1 MADFQY
7 VLVPNKISTLFDRIR
22 TVNRPAKV
30 TQGWLLSNGFT
41 SKNDRALIGLLKSL
55 DYIDASG
62 TPTAAY
68 GDLKSSEDLRRNSIG
83 RQMAV
88 GYKVI
93 FDHFPT
99 DHIATSL
106 TRDELAN
113 FIRPKV
119 SAGASVVKNV
129 VSTFFALK
137 ALAKFDDA
145 ATASLAA
152 PALPA
157 AVTRP
162 TTKAPSSS
170 PAGAETLNV
179 TINLSLEIPPTSD
192 ADVYDKL
199 FAAMAKH
206 LRGLLGRDS

>member
-1 MADFQY
+1 MTDFPY
-7 VLVPNKISTLFDRIR
+7 VLVPNKISTLFDRIK
-22 TVNRPAKV
+22 TVNRPTKV
-30 TQGWLLSNGFT
+30 TQGWLQSIGFT
-41 SKNDRALIGLLKSL
+41 SQNDRALIGLLKSL
-55 DYIDASG
+55 DYIDSSG
-62 TPTAAY
+62 TPAAAY
-68 GDLKSSEDLRRNSIG
+68 GDLKAAEDLRRTSIG

-93 FDHFPT
+93 FDHFPA

-113 FIRPKV
+113 FIRPKIT
-119 SAGASVVKNV
+119 AGASVVKNV

-137 ALAKFDDA
+137 ALAKFDGA
-145 ATASLAA
+145 TTARVTASGPPIAA
-152 PALPA
+152 
-157 AVTRP
+157 TRP
-162 TTKAPSSS
+162 TIDARSSG

-179 TINLSLEIPPTSD
+179 TINLSLEIPPTTD

-206 LRGLLGRDS
+206 LRDLLGRGS